1 MIKRR
6 RVRVKKKTGIKKK
19 KNGEKQLLGRGHG
32 VCLVGEICQS
42 SSRIPGEEQ
51 YPLQHSAP
59 VLVYYL
65 GPLLCFLQRRVTTIR
80 SPCCHFLTL
89 CSRRKAAAIS
99 VYISEY
105 GGARTDGAEQNGP
118 RTVPTAHDQVLLEPK
133 SGAESAT
140 RRNGIAMFKKRTAP
154 GSFSC

>member
-6 RVRVKKKTGIKKK
+6 KVRVKKKNWDK
-19 KNGEKQLLGRGHG
+19 KNSEKQLLGQGHG

-42 SSRIPGEEQ
+42 SSRIPGEQQ

-65 GPLLCFLQRRVTTIR
+65 GPLLCFLQRRVTTIP
-80 SPCCHFLTL
+80 SPCCHFLTFR
-89 CSRRKAAAIS
+89 SRRKAAAIS

-105 GGARTDGAEQNGP
+105 GGARTDGAERNGP
-118 RTVPTAHDQVLLEPK
+118 RTVPTADDQVLLEPK
-133 SGAESAT
+133 SRAESAI
-140 RRNGIAMFKKRTAP
+140 RGNGIAIF
-154 GSFSC
+154 